1 MATLRTVDALLQSY
15 PPDVQAL
22 AAAARKHLRRV
33 LPNIEERA
41 DGSAPV
47 ITYSYGPGYRGMV
60 CTLILSRKGVKLGL
74 VRGSELADPNHL
86 LEGSGRVH
94 RHIPLR
100 TPADLRRRGVTEL
113 IKETH
118 AAWRRR
124 TGNG

>member
-47 ITYSYGPGYRGMV
+47 IAYSYGPGYRGMV

-74 VRGSELADPNHL
+74 VRGRELADPNHL
-86 LEGSGRVH
+86 LEGSGQVH